1 MLISCSLTPSRLRL
15 VSSSK
20 TSVLLDTIVSSLSIT
35 SSPSFTVQVLGRVPT
50 VLIDSTDSGQ
60 VYLSK
65 ECLDGNTEII
75 TAKSTSINIS
85 LPDPDEKED
94 GLFVEKA
101 VPEQLKT
108 VVKDG
113 KLVTTIVEHSG

>member
-1 MLISCSLTPSRLRL
+1 M
-15 VSSSK
+15 
-20 TSVLLDTIVSSLSIT
+20 T

-85 LPDPDEKED
+85 LPDPDEKEE
-94 GLFVEKA
+94 GMFVEKA

-108 VVKDG
+108 IVQGG